1 MGSKSHISTT
11 EIISEKGPSYFLF
24 LWTIR
29 GVLEKHGGSMQ
40 IDRNTNTIVL
50 RIPQAKKAACC
61 EELERM
67 KDLVKLAIRF
77 LPSHN

>member
-1 MGSKSHISTT
+1 MESKSHISTR

-29 GVLEKHGGSMQ
+29 GILDKHGGSMK
-40 IDRNTNTIVL
+40 IDRNTNSIVL
-50 RIPQAKKAACC
+50 RIPKAKKAACC

-67 KDLVKLAIRF
+67 KDLVKLAIRL